1 MSMFK
6 SRRMIDMSSDYGYDK
21 DGRLI
26 KMISE
31 CVSFGRQDNDKDKD
45 KDKDDEI
52 DKNDFRMC
60 QPWLAI

>member
-26 KMISE
+26 RMISE

-45 KDKDDEI
+45 KDKDKDNDN
-52 DKNDFRMC
+52 DKDKY
-60 QPWLAI
+60 I